1 MPIGRVKKRRKSMPK
16 VYLINVY
23 ICLDFDYFRKSP
35 LNSLNITILSKKMVK
50 L

>member
-1 MPIGRVKKRRKSMPK
+1 MPIERVKKRRKSMPK

-23 ICLDFDYFRKSP
+23 ICLDFDYFRKSLP
-35 LNSLNITILSKKMVK
+35 NCLNITILSKKMLK